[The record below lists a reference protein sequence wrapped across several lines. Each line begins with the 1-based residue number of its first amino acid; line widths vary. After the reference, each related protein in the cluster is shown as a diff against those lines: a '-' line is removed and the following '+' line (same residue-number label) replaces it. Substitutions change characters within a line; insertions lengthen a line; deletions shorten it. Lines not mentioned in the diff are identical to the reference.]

1 MKQEKNVCSI
11 QTELLTE
18 ILRRVW
24 TQEVTYPEGIWSCG
38 RKESREGPPAVT
50 DASTSWAAFVFRGW
64 RKLKTLKRHAL
75 ANSPSQNSPQPNDQ
89 IPSRYTELKFV
100 PNGAWHTV
108 SADFFAMY
116 RASTVLQ
123 RKRKEYFRILISNI
137 SLAISDVYHWTGKHK
152 AKLPLSRNQI
162 RNNSL
167 HLTRFMYLGPVQTTC
182 SNRTFTE
189 FN

>member
-1 MKQEKNVCSI
+1 MFVPYKLNYWLKFWEEFEPRSLHTQREFDRAVERSPEKDV
-11 QTELLTE
+11 
-18 ILRRVW
+18 
-24 TQEVTYPEGIWSCG
+24 
-38 RKESREGPPAVT
+38 
-50 DASTSWAAFVFRGW
+50 STSWAAFVFRGW

-75 ANSPSQNSPQPNDQ
+75 AKSPSQNSFQPNEQ
-89 IPSRYTELKFV
+89 IPSRYAELKFV
-100 PNGAWHTV
+100 PNGAWHPV

-137 SLAISDVYHWTGKHK
+137 SLAISDVYHWTGKHG

-167 HLTRFMYLGPVQTTC
+167 HLTRLVYLGPVQTTC